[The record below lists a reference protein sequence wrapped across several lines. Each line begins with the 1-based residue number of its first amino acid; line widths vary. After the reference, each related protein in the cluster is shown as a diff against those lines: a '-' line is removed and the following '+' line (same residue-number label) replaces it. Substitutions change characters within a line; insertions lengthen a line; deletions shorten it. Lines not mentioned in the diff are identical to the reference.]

1 MTKARNP
8 KPTSAC
14 LCCGIEFEG
23 TRKFCREYCRKTLEC
38 KAKGTTKFLT
48 GVVAP
53 LFQKM
58 IRAEY
63 GAVEE
68 GFELAVVRGE
78 FDMVFRLRGQCVCIT
93 CGKVD
98 SWDSGIK
105 GIHTGH
111 FLASR
116 RASILLEETNTAPQC
131 AGCNYYRS
139 GAPAEFR
146 MWMERVRGQSE
157 IDRLAKLKTQS
168 VSFSREDLVEMWFE
182 FSERLKTAQEKM
194 KR

>member
-1 MTKARNP
+1 MKKKKA
-8 KPTSAC
+8 TSVC
-14 LCCGIEFEG
+14 DGCGDTFEG
-23 TRKFCREYCRKTLEC
+23 KRQFCTPRCRKVLQC

-53 LFQKM
+53 LFQKV

-63 GAVEE
+63 GAEEE
-68 GFELAVVRGE
+68 GFALAVVGGE
-78 FDMVFRLRGQCVCIT
+78 LEMVFRRRGQCVCIT

-98 SWDSGIK
+98 AWDSGIK

-116 RASILLEETNTAPQC
+116 RASILLEEANVAPQC
-131 AGCNYYRS
+131 SGCNFFRS
-139 GAPAEFR
+139 GAPSEFR
-146 MWMERVRGQSE
+146 IWMERVRGLSE
-157 IDRLAKLKTQS
+157 IERLQHLKTQS
-168 VSFSREDLVEMWFE
+168 VSFSRDELVDMWFD
-182 FSERLKTAQEKM
+182 FSERLKIAQERM